1 MSNSCDQILHE
12 KPKAKNIIA
21 GDNNQ
26 SNIGE
31 FVQHHSMQQLI
42 KVPTHADQI
51 LDVSIQSFHSF
62 GNPILE

>member
-21 GDNNQ
+21 GDINQ

-31 FVQHHSMQQLI
+31 CSTSLYA
-42 KVPTHADQI
+42 TT
-51 LDVSIQSFHSF
+51 
-62 GNPILE
+62 G

>member
-12 KPKAKNIIA
+12 KPKAKSIIA
-21 GDNNQ
+21 GDINQ

-31 FVQHHSMQQLI
+31 FVQHHSMQQLV

-51 LDVSIQSFHSF
+51 LDVFNTNFPFLWKPDS
-62 GNPILE
+62 

>member
-21 GDNNQ
+21 GDINQ

-31 FVQHHSMQQLI
+31 FVQHHSMQQLV

-51 LDVSIQSFHSF
+51 LDIFNTKFPFLWKPDS
-62 GNPILE
+62 